1 MLWPRAL
8 AYGAISMDNCP
19 PDWPLQA
26 TERMQVC
33 RKADGSGHWGCAAG
47 WRRLEHLPYCRRRRG
62 TGAAKPPIYALR
74 PASLIIGATQAET
87 RPDYVCV
94 NLDFWPDAKQCREPE
109 CDPESSDAPCCPWR
123 AASLLDTPLSALEPA
138 IRALSHG
145 GGLLVRMG
153 GSLQDVVRYADH
165 ANTPG
170 CRPFVADETRRVG
183 FSGGCLSVAR
193 WLELHRMCERAG
205 CRFLFG
211 VNALSGRTRLGA
223 NLPECRAVGQISEAR
238 RRNQGRSEAERA
250 VLAACSRWRGEW
262 DPSELALLLKAGG
275 ARLNGTLAALSYGN
289 ELNGCKCWWEG
300 LPAAPG
306 TPPHW

>member
-1 MLWPRAL
+1 MFVLVYLCHQPLPELLHKLHLPMMFEGGPVCGLWVGEKL
-8 AYGAISMDNCP
+8 
-19 PDWPLQA
+19 
-26 TERMQVC
+26 ERV
-33 RKADGSGHWGCAAG
+33 
-47 WRRLEHLPYCRRRRG
+47 RRLRVRVWY
-62 TGAAKPPIYALR
+62 
-74 PASLIIGATQAET
+74 QAI
-87 RPDYVCV
+87 
-94 NLDFWPDAKQCREPE
+94 DFG
-109 CDPESSDAPCCPWR
+109 
-123 AASLLDTPLSALEPA
+123 
-138 IRALSHG
+138 SH
-145 GGLLVRMG
+145 
-153 GSLQDVVRYADH
+153 SY
-165 ANTPG
+165 
-170 CRPFVADETRRVG
+170 VG
-183 FSGGCLSVAR
+183 FAGGCLSVAR

-250 VLAACSRWRGEW
+250 VLVACSRWRGEW